1 MDLLVSP
8 SVPSAI
14 LPALPFILLTR
25 TLHVLPIA
33 SPDQDS
39 PPSEVQIT
47 KLFLKSDV
55 DLLERHFTE
64 VKDLGSGTVDEWL
77 KGLSGQ
83 GKDLRQQAL
92 KWEKWEASGGVA
104 KMLTLL
110 YPGWQ
115 ERSQG
120 PQPPSLAASSSA
132 QPPAATKP
140 TSLPAT
146 LPLPLP
152 PPPQKRSD
160 RSAERVAELKASRK
174 AEIERR
180 ALQLDPPLTANVLRH
195 IPAFQAA
202 MQIIT
207 SLDDL
212 AWEVLKPRLLAQRHD
227 AEVQESSVPAE
238 ASDPTEAPE
247 PTQASAKETRELVDK
262 HWEEVQAP
270 LRAKIAGYADE
281 IIGNRWQ
288 KGKMVTKGN
297 CARFA
302 VDVLVHVRR
311 RFYAEATEAAKA
323 ARAAGQPPPADP
335 PAGPYTQKLTLENM
349 RWLFNTKVKPYT
361 DPHRK
366 DMFYCTG
373 CEGGNHKV
381 FGFEGV
387 IQHYAS
393 KHTSSL
399 SLGSIV
405 VHWRAEW
412 PEDPPFSAEA
422 SPVERQVHSLPFAPL
437 PNAAV
442 PPMAHY
448 SQNFPPAPI
457 GAPAYPF
464 PRAFGA
470 PQHGDFHHHPPAQA
484 YQPPVPFSPLPPAT
498 GYPQPVPYPNLHGPF
513 QQYQPP
519 LAPYAP
525 DPVDPAAIYGTSQGS
540 AYPPMYGA
548 FQPNSAAAPP
558 FSIPALAA
566 PPNSHQAK
574 LEDIARNA
582 RGVWQ
587 SLGNIKDLPGSAKV
601 FVTIHHVVK
610 RYCARFQETPP
621 LAMFNDGLANIKEM
635 RPVRNVNN
643 LVCKACHF
651 RLDKSAQAEQDRKS
665 YSLPQLTNHF
675 LAKHVQARQ
684 SQNLEPVDWIV
695 DMVLL
700 PDQFS
705 APSLPSFLN
714 DFERSLVTDAL
725 PELFGPQATPT
736 ANLYPSQP
744 GGSQQPPVAQNS
756 SLPSARGEEKHQAHS
771 LPPRPPAPISLP
783 KKPTV
788 AAERPRE
795 SAVSLSKPSP
805 ASNGRLERNPADN
818 NAKDRPS
825 SANNPHRRDKKGHR
839 GVRGAKKHNKSDRQ
853 NTESAGAAHYADLG
867 NHDNL
872 LGVRPGDQDNGAVRP
887 IHERQPSHRNPS
899 SRWMPPQ
906 EEEPHVMS
914 ALERQLGMAP
924 ASGPQRPPS
933 GFHYADVESHPL
945 SRVGHPGYGPDS
957 NDTPGSY
964 RPVRDSPPR
973 QTRQSYL
980 PRPPSYA
987 DSRPPS
993 YADYRPPQEEIIPP
1007 PRFAAAE
1014 RRYDSAPAPR
1024 PDDERDARYGRQQ
1037 ETYRYPDD
1045 PRPARQTVEA
1055 YEIVHVIEGDRDY
1068 FIRRPVRREQP
1079 EARYVAPHGWK
1090 EQQPDEGGGEDG
1102 SGGYYAAPQREVQYR
1117 REQQPQQQQHPQGR
1131 QEGGGGYYEEYDPK
1145 FPGA

>member
-1 MDLLVSP
+1 M
-8 SVPSAI
+8 
-14 LPALPFILLTR
+14 
-25 TLHVLPIA
+25 
-33 SPDQDS
+33 
-39 PPSEVQIT
+39 
-47 KLFLKSDV
+47 
-55 DLLERHFTE
+55 
-64 VKDLGSGTVDEWL
+64 GSGTVDEWL

-115 ERSQG
+115 ESSQG
-120 PQPPSLAASSSA
+120 PQPPSRSASSTSQPLAA
-132 QPPAATKP
+132 TNP
-140 TSLPAT
+140 TSLPAS
-146 LPLPLP
+146 LP

-160 RSAERVAELKASRK
+160 RSAVKVAELKASRK

-207 SLDDL
+207 TLDDL

-227 AEVQESSVPAE
+227 AEVQESSVPVEVATPAE
-238 ASDPTEAPE
+238 SIPE
-247 PTQASAKETRELVDK
+247 PTQASVKETRELVDK

-281 IIGNRWQ
+281 IIGDSWQ

-302 VDVLVHVRR
+302 VDVLVRVRR
-311 RFYAEATEAAKA
+311 RFYAEVAKTAQA
-323 ARAAGQPPPADP
+323 ARAAGQSPPTDPPP
-335 PAGPYTQKLTLENM
+335 GPYTQKLTLENM

-422 SPVERQVHSLPFAPL
+422 NPVERHVHGLPFAPL
-437 PNAAV
+437 PSAVV

-448 SQNFPPAPI
+448 SQPFPPAPTA
-457 GAPAYPF
+457 APAYPF
-464 PRAFGA
+464 PRTFGP

-484 YQPPVPFSPLPPAT
+484 YQPPVSFSPLPPAT
-498 GYPQPVPYPNLHGPF
+498 GYPQPAPYPIPQGPF

-519 LAPYAP
+519 QGPYAP
-525 DPVDPAAIYGTSQGS
+525 DPADPTALYGASQRS
-540 AYPPMYGA
+540 AYLPNYA
-548 FQPNSAAAPP
+548 SFQPNPAAAPP
-558 FSIPALAA
+558 FSIPLTA
-566 PPNSHQAK
+566 PPNNHQAK

-587 SLGNIKDLPGSAKV
+587 PLGNIKDLPGCAKV

-610 RYCARFQETPP
+610 RYRARFHETPP

-643 LVCKACHF
+643 LVCKACHL
-651 RLDKSAQAEQDRKS
+651 RLDKSAPAEQDRKS

-700 PDQFS
+700 PDQAS
-705 APSLPSFLN
+705 VPSLPSFLN

-725 PELFGPQATPT
+725 PQLFGPQATPI
-736 ANLYPSQP
+736 YPSQP
-744 GGSQQPPVAQNS
+744 VSSQQPPVAQAS
-756 SLPSARGEEKHQAHS
+756 SLPSARGEEKHLPHS
-771 LPPRPPAPISLP
+771 LPPRPPAPITLP

-788 AAERPRE
+788 AAEHPRD
-795 SAVSLSKPSP
+795 SAVSLLKPSP
-805 ASNGRLERNPADN
+805 ASNGRLERNPVDS

-825 SANNPHRRDKKGHR
+825 SANNPHRRDKKAHR
-839 GVRGAKKHNKSDRQ
+839 GVRGEKKHKSGRQ
-853 NTESAGAAHYADLG
+853 NMESAGAAHYTDPGRNYDHLP
-867 NHDNL
+867 
-872 LGVRPGDQDNGAVRP
+872 GVRPGDQENRDTRP
-887 IHERQPSHRNPS
+887 IHELQPSHRNPS
-899 SRWMPPQ
+899 PRWMPPQ
-906 EEEPHVMS
+906 EEEPHIMS

-933 GFHYADVESHPL
+933 GVHYADAESQLL
-945 SRVGHPGYGPDS
+945 SRVAYPPYGPDS
-957 NDTPGSY
+957 DAPGSY
-964 RPVRDSPPR
+964 RPVRDSPPH
-973 QTRQSYL
+973 QARQSYP

-987 DSRPPS
+987 D
-993 YADYRPPQEEIIPP
+993 YHPPQEEVIPT
-1007 PRFAAAE
+1007 PRFADAE

-1024 PDDERDARYGRQQ
+1024 PDGDRDFRYDRQ
-1037 ETYRYPDD
+1037 ETYRYQEDARLP
-1045 PRPARQTVEA
+1045 RQTVDA
-1055 YEIVHVIEGDRDY
+1055 YEIVHVIEGDRQY
-1068 FIRRPVRREQP
+1068 YIRRPVRREQP
-1079 EARYVAPHGWK
+1079 EVRYAVAQQGWK
-1090 EQQPDEGGGEDG
+1090 EQQPAEGSGEG
-1102 SGGYYAAPQREVQYR
+1102 GGYYAAPQREVQYR
-1117 REQQPQQQQHPQGR
+1117 REQQPQPQPQPQPQQHPQAR
-1131 QEGGGGYYEEYDPK
+1131 HEGGRGYYEEYDPK